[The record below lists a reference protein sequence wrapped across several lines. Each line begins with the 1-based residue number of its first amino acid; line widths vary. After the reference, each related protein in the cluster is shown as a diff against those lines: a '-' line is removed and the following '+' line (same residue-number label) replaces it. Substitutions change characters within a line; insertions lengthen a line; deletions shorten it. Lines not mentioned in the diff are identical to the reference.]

1 MQGMETLSQ
10 YLNGKRKGEFARAVG
25 ISPAYLSQILG
36 GMRSPSLSL
45 MRRFYAASGGEVDL
59 NSWATKRSATVKG
72 GGGKRSAQGCTPKDS
87 VV

>member
-1 MQGMETLSQ
+1 MQDMETLSQ

-45 MRRFYAASGGEVDL
+45 MRRFSAASGGEVDL
-59 NSWATKRSATVKG
+59 NSWAANVSPKLKDGTARAAS
-72 GGGKRSAQGCTPKDS
+72 QGALAK
-87 VV
+87 